1 MCSLPL
7 LVGEASKL
15 VHAGVGSTPKLLIT
29 KAEEGSKENEQCSNR
44 GHCDQSSGVCACYS
58 GYTTS
63 GGNGLPGD
71 RGDCGAPELTIISCP
86 GEIAC
91 SGHGYCLGAPQFRC
105 FCVDGWASGDCSIRT
120 CPKGVAWFDLPIADN
135 RAHSLAICS
144 GVGVCDNSKG
154 ECVCPTPFEGAAC
167 ERMKCPGLD
176 NPCNGNG
183 RCLTMAEL
191 ALEARNNGEPI
202 AITYG
207 KTPNTPKTWDFNKIQ
222 GCACDAGF
230 QGHDCSLRSC
240 PRGDDPRTTGQ
251 TREVQTILCRH
262 TQVASFMLSFRGE
275 RTSLL
280 TSDISALGLQT
291 ALSALKT
298 VGLVRVT
305 FSSGATT
312 ACTLA
317 GSNKVSV
324 EFISALGDI
333 PPLRVDLGVNAA
345 LVPEFT
351 IDCDGAGISK
361 RGTLENAECSNK
373 YVLVDAGDLVL
384 CMMLLLILMC
394 VWLEHSGVC
403 NYVNGQCACFDGMI
417 SSDGRSAV
425 GLQADCGYV
434 QPVEDPLAKNLLLQ
448 G

>member
-1 MCSLPL
+1 M
-7 LVGEASKL
+7 GESSKL
-15 VHAGVGSTPKLLIT
+15 VHAGVGSTPKLLII

-44 GHCDQSSGVCACYS
+44 GRCDQSSGVCACYS

-63 GGNGLPGD
+63 GGDGKPGD

-91 SGHGYCLGAPQFRC
+91 SGHGYCSGAPQFRC

-154 ECVCPTPFEGAAC
+154 ECVCPQSFEGAAC

-191 ALEARNNGEPI
+191 ALEARTNGEPI

-207 KTPNTPKTWDFNKIQ
+207 KTPNNPKTWDFNKIQ

-251 TREVQTILCRH
+251 TREMQTIVCRH
-262 TQVASFMLSFRGE
+262 TQVTSFTLSFRGE
-275 RTSLL
+275 KTQLL
-280 TSDISALGLQT
+280 ASDISALNLQN
-291 ALSALKT
+291 ALSAVKA
-298 VGLVRVT
+298 VGFVRVT
-305 FSSGATT
+305 FSSGTT
-312 ACTLA
+312 ACTLT
-317 GSNKVSV
+317 GNNKISI

-333 PPLRVDLGVNAA
+333 PPLRVDLGTNAA
-345 LVPEFT
+345 LIPGFT
-351 IDCDGAGISK
+351 IDCDGTGTSK
-361 RGTLENAECSNK
+361 RGTLENSECSNK
-373 YVLVDAGDLVL
+373 CV
-384 CMMLLLILMC
+384 MLLGDRAPGAA
-394 VWLEHSGVC
+394 V
-403 NYVNGQCACFDGMI
+403 VNLSLRCLCFFDTAACATT
-417 SSDGRSAV
+417 
-425 GLQADCGYV
+425 
-434 QPVEDPLAKNLLLQ
+434 
-448 G
+448 